1 MSWFEIGGSSSVY
14 LVESESGKR
23 TLTTADKG
31 CFNGR
36 TLTRRSKQRCFG
48 NTDTEK
54 YWVQTENLFG
64 CGAFYTIKKKK
75 KKKSILLHL
84 NPFEKSSIT
93 ITHQHIF
100 EMFPLRQRSSLI
112 IKKKGIVQAK
122 DKQLVVYMQSL
133 RATLRQNLRHGRQR
147 RASIEI
153 YTARGIKNKLRLLQE
168 FKQPAIE
175 NKCFLAH
182 HICKHAESGNTKD

>member
-75 KKKSILLHL
+75 EKKKYFIT
-84 NPFEKSSIT
+84 FEPLWEIKHNHHT
-93 ITHQHIF
+93 PTHIWNVSTEAKVQFDH
-100 EMFPLRQRSSLI
+100 
-112 IKKKGIVQAK
+112 KKKRHCSSERQAACCVHAK
-122 DKQLVVYMQSL
+122 S
-133 RATLRQNLRHGRQR
+133 ACN
-147 RASIEI
+147 
-153 YTARGIKNKLRLLQE
+153 IKAK
-168 FKQPAIE
+168 FKTWQAE
-175 NKCFLAH
+175 AG
-182 HICKHAESGNTKD
+182 KHRNIHSTRYQK